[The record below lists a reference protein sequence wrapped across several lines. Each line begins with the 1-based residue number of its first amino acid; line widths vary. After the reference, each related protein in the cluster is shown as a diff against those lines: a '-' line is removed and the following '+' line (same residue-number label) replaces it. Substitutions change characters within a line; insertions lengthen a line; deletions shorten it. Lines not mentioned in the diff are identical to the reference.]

1 MAKLTTIS
9 RVAAPVIAA
18 FTAAEKAQVKVGD
31 AVLAAA
37 TKLNEAD
44 IKPFCDAI
52 KTSLETKGFTPNSAK
67 VTTMYIRRVLTAVI
81 VDGLEI
87 EPGQTLR
94 GLYDALPKAATGGAK
109 HGARLPNAAAASDET
124 PDEVTVSVTPEQKAE
139 RFKAAITD
147 IFGHC
152 DADLIEAMQYVAANE
167 TIFVRWAQSSMK
179 AAMLAEVEKAVTP
192 AKRTRK
198 AKQPVEA

>member
-1 MAKLTTIS
+1 MDKTQIS
-9 RVAAPVIAA
+9 KIASPVIAA

-31 AVLAAA
+31 AVLAAS
-37 TKLNEAD
+37 TKLAEKD

-52 KTSLETKGFTPNSAK
+52 KASLENRGFTPGSVK
-67 VTTMYIRRVLTAVI
+67 TTVSYIRRVLAAII
-81 VDGLEI
+81 VDGFEP

-94 GLYDALPKAATGGAK
+94 GLYESLPKKVTGGAA
-109 HGARLPNAAAASDET
+109 HAPRLPNPAAASDET
-124 PDEVTVSVTPEQKAE
+124 PKEVTVSTTAEEKAE

-167 TIFVRWAQSSMK
+167 PVFIRWAQASMK

-198 AKQPVEA
+198 PKQVATA